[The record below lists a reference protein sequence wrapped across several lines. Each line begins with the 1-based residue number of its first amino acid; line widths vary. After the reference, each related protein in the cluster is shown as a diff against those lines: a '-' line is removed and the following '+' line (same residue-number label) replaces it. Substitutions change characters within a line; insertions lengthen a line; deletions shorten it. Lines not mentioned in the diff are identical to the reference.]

1 MAAPLQIDY
10 QLISDGYLSDLI
22 PRVNAKLGEGY
33 ILSGGITYVTPPGG
47 PSYAKYYQTLVK
59 PVAPSAGGRRRST
72 RRRR

>member
-10 QLISDGYLSDLI
+10 LIISHAYASELVRL
-22 PRVNAKLGEGY
+22 VNAKLGEGY
-33 ILSGGITYVTPPGG
+33 ILSGGIAYFQGGFG
-47 PSYAKYYQTLVK
+47 PSYHQTLVK

>member
-33 ILSGGITYVTPPGG
+33 ILSGGIAYFQGGFG
-47 PSYAKYYQTLVK
+47 PSYHQTLVK